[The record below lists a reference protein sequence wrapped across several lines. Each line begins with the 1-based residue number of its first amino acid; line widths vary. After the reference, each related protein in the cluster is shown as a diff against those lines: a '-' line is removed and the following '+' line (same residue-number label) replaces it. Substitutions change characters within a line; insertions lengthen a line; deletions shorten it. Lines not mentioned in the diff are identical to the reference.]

1 MNFLEEFGWNPSLQK
16 YSDNNPNQS
25 SVTGRVISIQ
35 GFKYHLIT
43 ANGELEAELSGKMLY
58 ASDAEDLPKVG
69 DWVFCI
75 AYDSLG
81 YIIEIFP
88 RLNEVYRKVAG
99 KRNDRQVLAAN
110 VDSAL
115 IVQGL
120 DLDFN
125 IMRLD
130 RYLVQMINCGVEPVV
145 ILNKADLVTDLE
157 SYRSA
162 IQKLGR
168 NCVVYFCSTYT
179 GYGMDVLAREIFVKA
194 KTYMMIGS
202 SGVGKSSIL
211 KWLKP
216 DLTRETKDVSTSTGK
231 GVHTTTTR
239 DLYQLLN
246 GSLLIDTP
254 GMREFGLAIDSDQN
268 ASSLFPVIDD
278 YAVECRFSDCK
289 HLNEEGCGVVK
300 ALEDGKLSSEAYESY
315 LKLIKEQ
322 RRFELKAGDQK
333 RLGKQFGKMSREAQD
348 FRKKYKY

>member
-1 MNFLEEFGWNPSLQK
+1 MNLLFEFGWNTNLQN
-16 YSDNNPNQS
+16 YSNTYPGQS
-25 SVTGRVISIQ
+25 SVFGRIISIQ

-43 ANGELEAELSGKMLY
+43 EQGEMEAELSGKMLF
-58 ASDAEDLPKVG
+58 ASETENLPKVG
-69 DWVFCI
+69 DWVFCV
-75 AYDSLG
+75 AYDSMG
-81 YIIEIFP
+81 YIIDIFP
-88 RLNEVYRKVAG
+88 RSNEVYRKVAG

-110 VDSAL
+110 VDFAL

-120 DLDFN
+120 DQDFN

-130 RYLVQMINCGVEPVV
+130 RYLVQMINCNVEPIV
-145 ILNKADLVTDLE
+145 ILNKADLITDKD
-157 SYRSA
+157 SYMNQ

-168 NCVVYFCSTYT
+168 NCAVYFCSTYN
-179 GYGMDVLAREIFVKA
+179 GLGMDVLAAEVFRKG
-194 KTYMMIGS
+194 KTYIMIGS

-216 DLTRETKDVSTSTGK
+216 DLQRETKEISTFTGK

-239 DLYQLLN
+239 DLYMLPN

-254 GMREFGLAIDSDQN
+254 GMREFGIAIDSEQ
-268 ASSLFPVIDD
+268 AGAGLFPVIDD
-278 YAVECRFSDCK
+278 YAVECRYSDCR
-289 HLNEEGCGVVK
+289 HLNEDGCGVLK
-300 ALEDGKLSSEAYESY
+300 ALNEGKLSSEAYESY

-333 RLGKQFGKMSREAQD
+333 RLGKQFGKMTREAKD

>member
-1 MNFLEEFGWNPSLQK
+1 MNLLLEFGWDTNLQN
-16 YSDNNPNQS
+16 YSNTYPGQS
-25 SVTGRVISIQ
+25 SVFGRVISIQ

-43 ANGELEAELSGKMLY
+43 EQGEMEAELSGKMLF
-58 ASDAEDLPKVG
+58 ASDTENLPKVG
-69 DWVFCI
+69 DWVFCV
-75 AYDSLG
+75 AYDTMG
-81 YIIEIFP
+81 YIIDIFP
-88 RLNEVYRKVAG
+88 RSNEVYRKVAG

-110 VDSAL
+110 VDFAL

-120 DLDFN
+120 GQDFN

-130 RYLVQMINCGVEPVV
+130 RYLVQMINCNVEPIV
-145 ILNKADLVTDLE
+145 ILNKADLITDKN
-157 SYRSA
+157 SYLNQ

-168 NCVVYFCSTYT
+168 NCAVYFCSTYT
-179 GYGMDVLAREIFVKA
+179 GLGMDILAGEIFRKG
-194 KTYMMIGS
+194 KTYIMIGS

-216 DLTRETKDVSTSTGK
+216 ELQRETKEISTSTGK

-239 DLYQLLN
+239 DLYKLPN

-254 GMREFGLAIDSDQN
+254 GMREFGIAIDSEQ
-268 ASSLFPVIDD
+268 AATGLFPMIDD
-278 YAVECRFSDCK
+278 YAVECRYSDCR
-289 HLNEEGCGVVK
+289 HLNEDGCGVLK
-300 ALEDGKLSSEAYESY
+300 ALDEGKLSPEAYESY

-333 RLGKQFGKMSREAQD
+333 RLGKQFGKMTREAKD